1 MLKMLTA
8 CTREIDDAAAAAK
21 EILAQLDLKNSLLK
35 NAVGILTCHAYF
47 LPEGVVKAVC
57 DKLPFDIIGTT
68 TLGAGTDKG
77 TDLEILTLSVLT
89 SDDVKFA
96 AVLTDSLQTEQEA
109 PVRVACGSAKAALG
123 SSAGTAPSLVLAY
136 APLLQHVGG
145 ERLVRIVNRVI
156 DGAPL
161 FGTLT
166 CDHNF
171 DFRDSQVIFNGQAYR
186 DRLALVFL
194 SGPVN
199 CRFLTVSVPE
209 RYAEKQNAIITESEV
224 NVVKKVNGVPVL
236 EYLKTLGFTREN
248 GLEGSKSI
256 PVILDYNDGTPA
268 VARCF
273 YMISDEGNAVCGGE
287 MPTGA
292 TFALSSMDADDVLLS
307 AEQAL
312 DKAASLGECNGM
324 LIIPCIVRSVT
335 LGVDQ
340 LSEARRVAGK
350 LGGKAPYQLCYSGG
364 EICPVYQPDGKT
376 VNRFHNFSFAVCL
389 FQ

>member
-1 MLKMLTA
+1 MFKMLTA
-8 CTREIDDAAAAAK
+8 CTREIDDARAAVK
-21 EILAQLDLKNSLLK
+21 EIQEQLDLSNNLLANS
-35 NAVGILTCHAYF
+35 VGILTCHADF
-47 LPEGVVKAVC
+47 LPEGVVEAVC
-57 DKLPFDIIGTT
+57 ASLPFEVIGTT
-68 TLGAGTDKG
+68 TLGAGSDKG

-89 SDDVKFA
+89 SDEVKFA
-96 AVLTDSLQTEQEA
+96 AVLTDSLAAKQEA
-109 PVRVACGSAKAALG
+109 PIRAACAGAATALG
-123 SSAGTAPSLVLAY
+123 TEPALVLAY

-145 ERLVRIVNRVI
+145 ERLVRIIDRAI

-171 DFRDSQVIFNGQAYR
+171 DFRDSQVVFNGKAYR
-186 DRLALVFL
+186 DRLAMIFL
-194 SGPVN
+194 SGPLN

-224 NVVKKVNGVPVL
+224 NVVKQVNGVPVL
-236 EYLKTLGFTREN
+236 EYLEGLGFTREE

-256 PVILDYNDGTPA
+256 PVILDYNDGTPP

-273 YMISDEGNAVCGGE
+273 YMISDDGHAVCGGE

-292 TFALSSMDADDVLLS
+292 TFALSTMNADDVLVS

-312 DKAASLGECNGM
+312 DKAAGLGDCQGM

-340 LSEARRVAGK
+340 LAEARRVAEK
-350 LGGKAPYQLCYSGG
+350 LGGRVPYQLCYSGG

>member
-1 MLKMLTA
+1 MFKMLTA
-8 CTREIDDAAAAAK
+8 CTREIDDAGAAVR
-21 EILAQLDLKNSLLK
+21 EILEQLDLPNNQLTNS
-35 NAVGILTCHAYF
+35 VGILTCHADF
-47 LPEGVVKAVC
+47 LPEGVVEAVC
-57 DKLPFDIIGTT
+57 ENLPFDVIGTT

-77 TDLEILTLSVLT
+77 TDLEILSLSVLT
-89 SDDVKFA
+89 CDELKFA
-96 AVLTDSLQTEQEA
+96 AVLTDSLEAEQEA
-109 PVRVACGSAKAALG
+109 PVRAACAEAEAGLG
-123 SSAGTAPSLVLAY
+123 AAPSLVLAY

-145 ERLVRIVNRVI
+145 ERLVRIINKVI

-171 DFRDSQVIFNGQAYR
+171 DFRDSQVIFNGRAYR
-186 DRLALVFL
+186 DRLALVL
-194 SGPVN
+194 VSGPLS

-209 RYAEKQNAIITESEV
+209 RYAEKQNAIITESEG
-224 NVVKKVNGVPVL
+224 NVVKQVNGIPVL
-236 EYLKTLGFTREN
+236 EYLEGLGFTRED

-273 YMISDEGNAVCGGE
+273 YMISPEGNAVCGGE

-292 TFALSSMDADDVLLS
+292 TFALSSMSADDVVLS

-312 DKAASLGECNGM
+312 DKVAALGESKGM

-340 LSEARRVAGK
+340 LAEARRVAEKGA
-350 LGGKAPYQLCYSGG
+350 GRVPYQLCYSGG
-364 EICPVYQPDGKT
+364 EICPVYQPDGKP